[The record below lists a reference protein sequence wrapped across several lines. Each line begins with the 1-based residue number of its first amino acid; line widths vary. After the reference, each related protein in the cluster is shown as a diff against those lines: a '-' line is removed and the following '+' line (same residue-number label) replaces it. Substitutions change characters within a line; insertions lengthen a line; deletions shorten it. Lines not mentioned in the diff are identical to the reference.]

1 MSTVFPKSG
10 ATVRLPIHAPQK
22 TAEKKEKTYASLIVS
37 VEHGEEKK
45 ARKRPVYKILSG
57 RCHRMMR
64 NSPAESGKQFI
75 GKYQEYPCSH

>member
-10 ATVRLPIHAPQK
+10 ENRAPAYPCATK

-57 RCHRMMR
+57 RYHRMMR
-64 NSPAESGKQFI
+64 NSPAEGGKQFI
-75 GKYQEYPCSH
+75 GKRQEHSCSH